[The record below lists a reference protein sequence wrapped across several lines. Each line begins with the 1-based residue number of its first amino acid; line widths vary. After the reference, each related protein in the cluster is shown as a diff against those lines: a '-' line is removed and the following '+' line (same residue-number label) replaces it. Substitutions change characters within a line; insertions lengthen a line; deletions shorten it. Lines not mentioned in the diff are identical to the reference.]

1 MKTHRSIRALLA
13 AVLLSASLGLGAVPA
28 QAAPISVT
36 APTNTGTSSGS
47 STVAP
52 QGLQSMMCYWL
63 PGFCR

>member
-1 MKTHRSIRALLA
+1 MKTHRSVRALVA

-28 QAAPISVT
+28 QAAPIST
-36 APTNTGTSSGS
+36 RTGSGS

-52 QGLQSMMCYWL
+52 QGIQSMMCYWL